1 MDAARASLYQTT
13 QRRKGKLIIDHQNCK
28 IFWAELRPY
37 YRIIVIPQDIY
48 VWYVLLVQLKY
59 SILLYVISF
68 YYSYVLIPI
77 IPVSSLLG
85 P

>member
-13 QRRKGKLIIDHQNCK
+13 QRRKGKLIIDYQNCK